1 MRIHDE
7 AERPAP
13 VRACAAC
20 RTRRPAAELLR
31 FVGRGARVVC
41 DPRRRLGGRGLNLC
55 ASQACLRRAIK
66 RGAFRRGL
74 GTPAEPEALLE
85 EVAASLRAALD
96 AALAGGRRPEQVA
109 EVAALT
115 EVWPTALGPL
125 VEAGEAPL
133 VRVVDER
140 LSRRVSLLAS
150 AIHEFTFKGAGVMK
164 RPPKGRGAPP
174 EQKGA
179 TSLSLQEAGGK
190 TEAAPNSES
199 A

>member
-1 MRIHDE
+1 
-7 AERPAP
+7 
-13 VRACAAC
+13 
-20 RTRRPAAELLR
+20 
-31 FVGRGARVVC
+31 VGRGARVVC

-55 ASQACLRRAIK
+55 PSQACLRRAIK

-74 GTPAEPEALLE
+74 GVSADAEALLDE
-85 EVAASLRAALD
+85 LSASLGAALD
-96 AALAGGRRPEQVA
+96 AALAGGRRPEHLV

-115 EVWPTALGPL
+115 EVSPAALGPL
-125 VEAGEAPL
+125 AEAGVAPL
-133 VRVVDER
+133 VRVLDQH

-179 TSLSLQEAGGK
+179 TSLSLQETEGK